1 MARQKTVQEIPFEQV
16 SSSKVVP
23 WIVGAMVYLIILTLG
38 ACAYIG
44 SFITHF
50 QKGLSS
56 GFTVELTSL
65 GQGFDQLKAGHAP
78 MLERQRKALEVLNH
92 YPGVKS
98 AEPVGATYLEGLLSG
113 WDERVKDPLFVKP
126 TMINVE
132 PMMGKK
138 IDLKILQKYLHQSAP
153 GSVVYASHPWK
164 EHLMRTAWIALFM
177 SAAFA
182 GLICII
188 AMATIAFVTHSGLL
202 IHERIIHILRLIGAT
217 NRYISKRFET
227 YALSLAF
234 RGSLWGGLLAG
245 TTFWFVFG
253 SPLHQPLS
261 QTIGVWG
268 VLIASPFLMAL
279 LTVGCA
285 RLSVSWALAKG
296 TL

>member
-1 MARQKTVQEIPFEQV
+1 MDEIPFEHV

-23 WIVGAMVYLIILTLG
+23 WIVAAMIYLIILTLG
-38 ACAYIG
+38 SCAYIA
-44 SFITHF
+44 SFIAHF

-56 GFTVELTSL
+56 GFTVELSSL
-65 GQGFDQLKAGHAP
+65 GQGFDHLRSGHAP
-78 MLERQRKALEVLNH
+78 MLERQRKALEVLNQ
-92 YPGVKS
+92 YPNVKS

-113 WDERVKDPLFVKP
+113 WDARVKDPLFVKP
-126 TMINVE
+126 SLINVE
-132 PMMGKK
+132 PILDKQ
-138 IDLKILQKYLHQSAP
+138 IDLKILQKYLHKNAP
-153 GSVVYASHPWK
+153 GAVVYASHPWK
-164 EHLMRTAWIALFM
+164 EHLMRTAWMALYI

-182 GLICII
+182 SLICLV

-217 NRYISKRFET
+217 NRYISKRFEI

-245 TTFWFVFG
+245 TTFWFVLGFPVG
-253 SPLHQPLS
+253 QPLS
-261 QTIGVWG
+261 QTMGLWG

-279 LTVGCA
+279 LTLGCA
-285 RLSVSWALAKG
+285 RLCVSWALAKG